1 MSMDDQEIAQ
11 MEIRVI
17 RDVIE
22 ATEKRLQALGAH
34 GPIAVP
40 RSQIY
45 ARVLY
50 EVLVSAQRSNFGQ
63 GFLINAAVLD
73 SILDGTDVAGGI
85 NLFDRLLEMTITN

>member
-1 MSMDDQEIAQ
+1 MDELEIAQ
-11 MEIRVI
+11 IEIRVI

-50 EVLVSAQRSNFGQ
+50 EVLVSAQQSNRGQ

-73 SILDGTDVAGGI
+73 SILDGADVVEGI
-85 NLFDRLLEMTITN
+85 NLFDRILEMAITN